1 MAKLVQLSDL
11 VQQLKKPQTI
21 VAPTAAKA
29 TPALGLLLDSPTR
42 LKEQLERNLPGMEIS
57 IARVHERLQIT
68 SADKQIEVTKGQRL
82 TSKKPKGWGRR
93 V

>member
-1 MAKLVQLSDL
+1 MAKQVQLSDL
-11 VQQLKKPQTI
+11 VQRLKKPKTI
-21 VAPTAAKA
+21 VAPAAADA
-29 TPALGLLLDSPTR
+29 TLALRLLLNSPTR
-42 LKEQLERNLPGMEIS
+42 LKEQLELNLPAMEIS
-57 IARVHERLQIT
+57 IVQVHGTLQIT